1 MSSLFSSLQHLSA
14 SWSWIIWLFLTI
26 GLVLMVVVVFLV
38 ARAITR
44 SKEEKHPEDKG
55 KNHFLGMLKD
65 DFKYGEKLPL
75 KGILGEQLALKGLFK
90 AGDFS
95 TSFLKAVTFLRE
107 HLGGRG
113 AEYLFPWYLMLGP
126 AGAGKTSLLESS
138 GLNLPVGR
146 PDFEGMGDASACNW
160 WLFDRSV
167 VLDIRGDFVLH
178 RTGLTSDEKKWHLL
192 LLLLQRYRTKRPLDG
207 VVLTLPA
214 DELMGPTRLD
224 PAETLGRA
232 KQLYHKLTQIQ
243 DVLGVAVPVYVMV
256 TKCDTIPGFQSYA
269 SLIPAIHHQQ
279 MFGWSNPHGVLD
291 PFENGWVSEAFR
303 EVEKTLEKVSLEVF
317 SREDADEDLRD
328 EAYQFPQR
336 LQSAEESLSIYIQS
350 IFKYSS
356 FREPFMLRGIYF
368 SGQGVGTDL
377 ATDVDE
383 SSDLSGFSPYPQMA
397 AYKAESLHGGD
408 RLPHYFV
415 RDFFTQKVFREY
427 SLAKPISAR
436 QRADYRST
444 LMTRGSVIAVVGLVG
459 IGGYHDYTRLQN
471 VRASLLPALYQM
483 QQILKEE
490 VDNKGK
496 NPVALNQKIA
506 MQTQILLHLMSRVHD
521 TSFSTLFL
529 MPSWF
534 SGLGD
539 LVGKT
544 LAIGYEQ
551 IIAQSVHDQFKV
563 QFKKIIDNKAG
574 SVLIADASGN
584 PGAPGPQGSAPSVP
598 ALTHD
603 KLVSELTGHVSRFD
617 PQKIPEFIS
626 LQAYVD
632 QLIEFERFLE
642 KYNMLL
648 NSVDQTALS
657 EVTEYLFGFSLPRES
672 LEYLRKFKTSK
683 HFAGHRQIDLKIFA
697 KEAKGQLQKRFQ
709 AYIKEVM
716 ELGKYYKPL
725 TDLVQDLKNFTS
737 QAHDSIDNV
746 KLAHMYRNISLSI
759 KTSVDFINTSSL
771 SWVEAPTFNPG
782 EHYTAL
788 VLRLSETS
796 TLLGA
801 GAAENLIREA
811 STNFEVFRQQLTAL
825 NSPVSGPFFASAKGQ
840 LQAQA
845 SENLSVLKHVLAEFF
860 EQPFMAVVDDV
871 SIETVV
877 THDKRLIWDAN
888 ALSRAGDL
896 IGAYE
901 LFVGDKLLKYPK
913 ELQETLKIMGIEHL
927 ERHLN
932 YQLKQGQTYINASKA
947 LGNAALEEE
956 LRTLVPNMRV
966 STPYLA
972 KILTKLSK
980 GASAEAYIRLRDLL
994 ASQASLVLNSLDQLL
1009 KNESLYGF
1017 NGNNFD
1023 WWDGTKGAGFR
1034 AYNVKDAQDMQKYF
1048 DVQRARITSL
1058 AKEFAEPTLMFL
1070 QIDALKGADLNV
1082 ALMSRWSRI
1091 LAQLE
1096 SYDKKKP
1103 ENTIVALENY
1113 IFTEANDLSFTNCF
1127 DKIPDPITSTIQGDY
1142 FEQKRIEIM
1151 KAVQNKCKA
1160 TSYQATVDFYKKLSD
1175 SFNTNLAGKFP
1186 FVSAEATR
1194 YADTAPQEVSVDDLK
1209 GFLTIAQDLT
1219 PSMLHMIDVDPRF
1232 KASKSKI
1239 SAFLKR
1245 VNEMQDLFKP
1255 FMAGDPGQDAPMF
1268 MVGAEFRVNQAQ
1280 EVAANQII
1288 EYDAEFGEGQKLTQA
1303 DTGKT
1308 VPWKVGTPVTFSF
1321 KWAEGGNS
1329 MPASDS
1335 KQHHLSTHAY
1345 SANFY
1350 YSNQW
1355 ALLMALYAQAAG
1367 QGDFSSSADAT
1378 PHVLKFEIPTATGGK
1393 PEDDSS
1399 STSAASSMTKVFV
1412 RIILSVPL
1420 STGAK
1425 VARLSALPVAAPA
1438 LDIDEDAAPATG
1450 SSPEGGKPEED
1461 KPAGDKA
1468 AEDTS
1473 GGDAAK
1479 DGKGDAPSGDTSGD
1493 TAKPEGDKS
1502 SEDTGAQASGDT
1514 SGGGEG

>member
-1 MSSLFSSLQHLSA
+1 MSSLVNSLQHLSS

-26 GLVLMVVVVFLV
+26 GLVLMVLVVFLV

-44 SKEEKHPEDKG
+44 SKEQKNPEDKA
-55 KNHFLGMLKD
+55 KTHLFGMLND
-65 DFKYGEKLPL
+65 DLKYGEKLPM
-75 KGILGEQLALKGLFK
+75 KGRLGEKLALKGIFK

-95 TSFLKAVTFLRE
+95 TAFLKAVTFLRD

-113 AEYLFPWYLMLGP
+113 AEYIFPWYLMLGP
-126 AGAGKTSLLESS
+126 TGAGKTTLLEGS

-146 PDFEGMGDASACNW
+146 PDFEGMGDESACNW

-167 VLDIRGDFVLH
+167 ILDIRGEFVLH

-192 LLLLQRYRTKRPLDG
+192 LLLLQRYRTKRPIDG

-214 DELMGPTRLD
+214 DELMGPTQLD

-232 KQLYHKLTQIQ
+232 KQLYNKLSQIQ

-256 TKCDTIPGFQSYA
+256 TKCDTIPGFQSYS

-279 MFGWSNPHGVLD
+279 MFGWSNPHGVQD
-291 PFENGWVSEAFR
+291 PFESGWVDEAFH
-303 EVEKTLEKVSLEVF
+303 EVDKTLEKISLEVF
-317 SREDADEDLRD
+317 SREEADEAIRD
-328 EAYQFPQR
+328 EAYQFPQQ
-336 LQSAEESLSIYIQS
+336 LQRVQESLSVYLQS

-356 FREPFMLRGIYF
+356 FREPFILRGIYF
-368 SGQGVGTDL
+368 SGQGTGTDQ
-377 ATDVDE
+377 ATSTDD
-383 SSDLSGFSPYPQMA
+383 SSDLSAFSPYPQMA
-397 AYKAESLHGGD
+397 AYKAESLYGQAKV
-408 RLPHYFV
+408 PQYFV
-415 RDFFTQKVFREY
+415 RDFFSQKVFREY
-427 SLAKPISAR
+427 SLAKPIAAR

-444 LMTRGSVIAVVGLVG
+444 LMTRASIIAVVGLVG
-459 IGGYHDYTRLQN
+459 VGGFHDYTRLLHLKE
-471 VRASLLPALYQM
+471 SLLPALYQM

-490 VDNKGK
+490 VDSKGK
-496 NPVALNQKIA
+496 NPAALNQKIA

-521 TSFSTLFL
+521 TSFATLFL

-534 SGLGD
+534 SGLND

-563 QFKKIIDNKAG
+563 QFKKIMDNKVSIQAPESTATG
-574 SVLIADASGN
+574 PAAQAAVGKAAAAQVLS
-584 PGAPGPQGSAPSVP
+584 
-598 ALTHD
+598 HD
-603 KLVSELTGHVSRFD
+603 KLLSELTDKASRFD
-617 PQKIPEFIS
+617 PQKIPEFTH
-626 LQAYVD
+626 LQTYVE
-632 QLIEFERFLE
+632 QIIEFEQFLA
-642 KYNMLL
+642 KYNLL
-648 NSVDQTALS
+648 INSADQTALS

-672 LEYLRKFKTSK
+672 LEYLRKFKASK
-683 HFAGHRQIDLKIFA
+683 HFGGHRQIDVKIFA
-697 KEAKGQLQKRFQ
+697 KDAKHQLQTRYQ
-709 AYIKEVM
+709 AYVKAVM

-725 TDLVQDLKNFTS
+725 TDLVQELKTFTS

-759 KTSVDFINTSSL
+759 KTAVDFINTSSL
-771 SWVEAPTFNPG
+771 SWIESPTFNPG
-782 EHYTAL
+782 DQYTAL
-788 VLRLSETS
+788 MLRLSETS
-796 TLLGA
+796 ALLGA
-801 GAAENLIREA
+801 VAAESLIKEA
-811 STNFEVFRQQLTAL
+811 STNFEVFRQQLVSL
-825 NSPVSGPFFASAKGQ
+825 GSPISGPFFASAKGQ
-840 LQAQA
+840 LQAQS

-860 EQPFMAVVDDV
+860 EQPFMAVVDDA

-877 THDKRLIWDAN
+877 SHDKRLIWDAN
-888 ALSRAGDL
+888 ALSHAGGL
-896 IGAYE
+896 IDAFE

-956 LRTLVPNMRV
+956 LRTLVPNV
-966 STPYLA
+966 SASTTYLGKILA
-972 KILTKLSK
+972 KLAK
-980 GASAEAYIRLRDLL
+980 GASAESYIRLRDLL
-994 ASQASLVLNSLDQLL
+994 ASQASLVLNTLDQLL
-1009 KNESLYGF
+1009 KNEKLYGF
-1017 NGNNFD
+1017 SGENFD

-1034 AYNVKDAQDMQKYF
+1034 AYSVKDAQDMQKYF

-1058 AKEFAEPTLMFL
+1058 AKEFAEPTLRFL

-1082 ALMSRWSRI
+1082 TLMSRWSRI
-1091 LAQLE
+1091 LEQLE

-1103 ENTIVALENY
+1103 DNTIVSLENY

-1142 FEQKRIEIM
+1142 FEQKRLEIM
-1151 KAVQNKCKA
+1151 KAAQNKCKS

-1194 YADTAPQEVSVDDLK
+1194 YADTAPQEVSVEDLK
-1209 GFLTIAQDLT
+1209 SFLTIAQGLT

-1232 KASKSKI
+1232 KASKSAV

-1245 VNEMQDLFKP
+1245 VNEIQELFKP

-1280 EVAANQII
+1280 EVSANQII

-1303 DTGKT
+1303 DVGKT
-1308 VPWKVGTPVTFSF
+1308 VAWKVGTPITLSF

-1329 MPASDS
+1329 MPSSDS

-1355 ALLMALYAQAAG
+1355 SLLMALYSQAAS

-1378 PHVLKFEIPTATGGK
+1378 PHVLKFEIPTTSGGK
-1393 PEDDSS
+1393 PDDDSS
-1399 STSAASSMTKVFV
+1399 SASSASTMTKVYV
-1412 RIILSVPL
+1412 RLILSVPL

-1425 VARLSALPVAAPA
+1425 VVRIASLPVSAPA
-1438 LDIDEDAAPATG
+1438 LDIDADAAPASG
-1450 SSPEGGKPEED
+1450 SSPDAAKPDAD
-1461 KPAGDKA
+1461 KPAD
-1468 AEDTS
+1468 
-1473 GGDAAK
+1473 GDAAK
-1479 DGKGDAPSGDTSGD
+1479 PDTDTPADG
-1493 TAKPEGDKS
+1493 
-1502 SEDTGAQASGDT
+1502 DTGAPAADATSDDGSAGAGDDST
-1514 SGGGEG
+1514 S